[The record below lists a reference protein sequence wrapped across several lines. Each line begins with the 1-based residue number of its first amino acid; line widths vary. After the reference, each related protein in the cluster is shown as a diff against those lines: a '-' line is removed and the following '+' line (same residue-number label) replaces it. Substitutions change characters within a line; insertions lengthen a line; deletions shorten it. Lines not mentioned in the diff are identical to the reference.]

1 MEPETRHPIEHVVV
15 LMLENRS
22 FDQVLGCLRAV
33 HPGVDGIVP
42 KTRRWNRGVSG
53 EKVLQHPCPAGEVD
67 VEQRPEPKNGKDN
80 VLRQLAG
87 DNGGFVLDYT
97 SAPGAAATGDQQH
110 QVMRYF
116 ALGQL
121 PALHALGRHF
131 TVCDRWH
138 ASVPGPSWANRLFA
152 HAATTQGAIAA
163 PRVADGLPANKM
175 ETIFDRLDAHH
186 VSWSVYFGDFPLTLL
201 LGRLRSWRRLRHFR
215 RFSRFE
221 ADVARPAEELPA
233 YVFIEPSYLY
243 PGRNDGHPGTPVLRA
258 DDLVARVYDS
268 LRANERLWS
277 RTLLVVLF
285 SEHGGA
291 YDHVPPPAATPPGDG
306 SGEYAFDRLGVRV
319 PAILVS
325 PWVGAGVFSETL
337 DHTSLLR
344 YLDAR
349 FGLGG
354 PLNPRMAA
362 AGDLSPAIRTEGE
375 PRTDTPERIG
385 TARIG
390 RAYADP
396 PRDLTDLQRTAA
408 RACDAIH
415 RELVPERHHRRST
428 AAAAED
434 PAAVARRVRVQVDD
448 LLEKASRTPD

>member
-1 MEPETRHPIEHVVV
+1 LEASHPIEHVVV

-22 FDQVLGCLRAV
+22 FDQMLGSLRAV
-33 HPGVDGIVP
+33 HPSLDGVDP
-42 KTRRWNRGVSG
+42 RSRRANRGIGG
-53 EKVLQHPCPAGEVD
+53 ERVLQHPCPAGEVD
-67 VEQRPEPKNGKDN
+67 IEQRPEPKHGKDN
-80 VLRQLAG
+80 VLRQLADG
-87 DNGGFVLDYT
+87 NGGFVLDYT
-97 SAPGAAATGDQQH
+97 SGSGTAATVDQQH
-110 QVMRYF
+110 QVMRYY

-138 ASVPGPSWANRLFA
+138 ASVPGPSWANRFFV
-152 HAATTQGAIAA
+152 HAATSQG
-163 PRVADGLPANKM
+163 RVATPRFADGPPPYKM
-175 ETIFDRLDAHH
+175 ETIFDRLDARGFP
-186 VSWSVYFGDFPLTLL
+186 WSIYFGDFPMTLL

-221 ADVARPAEELPA
+221 ADVARPAGELPA
-233 YVFIEPSYLY
+233 YIFIEPSYLY
-243 PGRNDGHPGTPVLRA
+243 PGRNDGHPSTPVLRA
-258 DDLVARVYDS
+258 DDLIARVYDS
-268 LRANERLWS
+268 LRANQELWE

-285 SEHGGA
+285 AEHGGA
-291 YDHVPPPAATPPGDG
+291 YDHVAPPAATPPGDG
-306 SGEYAFDRLGVRV
+306 DAEYVFDRLGVRV
-319 PAILVS
+319 PAILAS
-325 PWVGAGVFSETL
+325 PWVAPGVFSETL
-337 DHTSLLR
+337 DHASLLR
-344 YLDAR
+344 FLDAR

-354 PLNPRMAA
+354 PLSARMAT
-362 AGDLSPAIRTEGE
+362 AGDFAAAIRTDGA
-375 PRTDTPERIG
+375 PRTDTPTRIG

-396 PRDLTDLQRTAA
+396 PRDLTELQRTAV

-434 PAAVARRVRVQVDD
+434 PPAVARRVRVQIDD